1 MKFSTMVPVMFTLF
15 SLPTWGDSTVAQS
28 NSRDYVITGRV
39 VADTCTLSIPETY
52 SSETIYFGDFI
63 FGSEQVLKHYASYAS
78 GIINTLP
85 PIGEPLMSKDIN
97 FVLKCP
103 SSMAGITA
111 TVKLTTLDEVDADTR
126 AIKNT
131 NTGEGDFGFKFHDKD
146 NDQDID
152 FTEATASV
160 VTLAPTEDVR
170 YAQGKVNYQ
179 VSLVR
184 YGDRVTDARLLLDV
198 IFNVTYE

>member
-1 MKFSTMVPVMFTLF
+1 
-15 SLPTWGDSTVAQS
+15 
-28 NSRDYVITGRV
+28 
-39 VADTCTLSIPETY
+39 
-52 SSETIYFGDFI
+52 
-63 FGSEQVLKHYASYAS
+63 
-78 GIINTLP
+78 
-85 PIGEPLMSKDIN
+85 
-97 FVLKCP
+97 
-103 SSMAGITA
+103 MAGITA
-111 TVKLTTLDEVDADTR
+111 TVKLTTLDEIDANTR

-184 YGDRVTDARLLLDV
+184 YGNRVTDARLLLDV